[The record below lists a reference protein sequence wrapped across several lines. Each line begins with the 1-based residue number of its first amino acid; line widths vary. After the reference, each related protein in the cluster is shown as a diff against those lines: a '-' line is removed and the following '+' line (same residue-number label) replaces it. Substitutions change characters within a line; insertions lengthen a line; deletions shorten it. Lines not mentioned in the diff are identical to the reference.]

1 MSKLNELILT
11 EENRDRLSMLYSVKR
26 ELEEL
31 EKQDKK
37 AKQLLILVG
46 LFCLY
51 LGAHI
56 GVLIRG

>member
-11 EENRDRLSMLYSVKR
+11 EENKDRLSMLYSVKR
-26 ELEEL
+26 ELEKL
-31 EKQDKK
+31 EQQDKK

-51 LGAHI
+51 LGAHV
-56 GVLIRG
+56 GVLLR

>member
-1 MSKLNELILT
+1 
-11 EENRDRLSMLYSVKR
+11 MLYSVKR

-31 EKQDKK
+31 EKQDRK

-51 LGAHI
+51 LGAYV
-56 GVLIRG
+56 GVLLR

>member
-11 EENRDRLSMLYSVKR
+11 EENKHRLSMLYSVKR

-31 EKQDKK
+31 EKQDRK
-37 AKQLLILVG
+37 AKQLLIIVG

-56 GVLIRG
+56 GVLLR